1 MADMGYYSLCPVFA
15 TLNLPAAI
23 SATPTASRA
32 FYVDG
37 NTAARI
43 MNDYSFPL
51 ACSIR
56 FILPAANGRPPIDL
70 YWYDGGMRP
79 PTPLELEE
87 DGRELGSS
95 GMLFIGDKGKILDG
109 RIIPESKMKAYPGQQ
124 PPPLEQGRGG
134 RGAGQQAPPNQGAA
148 AAGRG
153 QGQGAGGRAALPPG
167 QSSGQGGPSMLGDW
181 VKACK
186 GGEPSS
192 GDFLKHVA
200 VTETLNLGAVALR
213 AGGKIVYDPATGK
226 ITNNE
231 AANKFLT
238 REYRKGWEL
247 S

>member
-1 MADMGYYSLCPVFA
+1 
-15 TLNLPAAI
+15 LPQ
-23 SATPTASRA
+23 
-32 FYVDG
+32 
-37 NTAARI
+37 
-43 MNDYSFPL
+43 
-51 ACSIR
+51 
-56 FILPAANGRPPIDL
+56 DL

-109 RIIPESKMKAYPGQQ
+109 RIIPESRMKAYPGQQ
-124 PPPLEQGRGG
+124 PSPLEQGRGG
-134 RGAGQQAPPNQGAA
+134 RGAA

-167 QSSGQGGPSMLGDW
+167 QASGQGGPPMLGDW

-200 VTETLNLGAVALR
+200 VTETFNLGAVALR